1 MSFSSLYKFLL
12 KLKGRGHFLS
22 PKEVQFLKEL
32 LKEFSEEDIKAT
44 FERCFKEL
52 LPPEE
57 REKSSLL
64 RCKKLFQKRQK
75 VQSKVYLQTEHQ
87 QPSTVKEVLNGL
99 EPQLRKKVI
108 NELKE
113 TLKKYNLPPTKENIK
128 MFLQLIVRR
137 YL

>member
-12 KLKGRGHFLS
+12 KLKGRGHVLS

-113 TLKKYNLPPTKENIK
+113 TLKNTTFRLPRKTSKCFSN
-128 MFLQLIVRR
+128 
-137 YL
+137 